1 VTPLQRMSCV
11 ALIMRSAEELSLS
24 KEENSDADGR
34 LVHDQSNDP
43 CVMAVGKVEKRSRF
57 RK

>member
-1 VTPLQRMSCV
+1 
-11 ALIMRSAEELSLS
+11 MRSAEELSLS